1 MSYFLSFIL
10 CRPSLKRL
18 CIGLDSTLLDLKPQ
32 LQQSEWNFSSNT
44 SLFRKCQVYKLFL
57 TGAIS
62 PLWYVCAWVNC
73 LVFSCCKNRGF
84 QQHQQRAMSKIVDL
98 RKFFFPLWP
107 RRHFVRSHLNKIF
120 FRLLASTRRFLW
132 RFFWVSLVILTRS
145 APSRGQKNVRS
156 VYFSTIH
163 AWKCWAMRHDPPGK
177 MMTAACSQLHTV
189 RTHRQYSHTNPHCA
203 MKGEIRFQGDKWLPS
218 FISPPS

>member
-32 LQQSEWNFSSNT
+32 LQQSEWNFISNT

-120 FRLLASTRRFLW
+120 FRLFCELAH
-132 RFFWVSLVILTRS
+132 
-145 APSRGQKNVRS
+145 AD
-156 VYFSTIH
+156 FSD
-163 AWKCWAMRHDPPGK
+163 A
-177 MMTAACSQLHTV
+177 
-189 RTHRQYSHTNPHCA
+189 
-203 MKGEIRFQGDKWLPS
+203 S
-218 FISPPS
+218 FESPWSF